1 MGNTEKFFAF
11 LAGAAA
17 GAAIGL
23 LMAPDKGDVTR
34 EKLSRQADQ
43 LINDLEDQW
52 ENSYAKIRDLTNS
65 AIEEA
70 ERVASNA
77 GNKAG
82 NKSDNNS

>member
-1 MGNTEKFFAF
+1 MGNSEKFFAF

-23 LMAPDKGDVTR
+23 LMAPDKGDITR

-43 LINDLEDQW
+43 LLNDLEDQW
-52 ENSYAKIRDLTNS
+52 ETGYAKLRDLTES

-70 ERVASNA
+70 ERVANNAANKAESNA
-77 GNKAG
+77 
-82 NKSDNNS
+82 

>member
-1 MGNTEKFFAF
+1 MGNSGKFMAF

-34 EKLSRQADQ
+34 EKLSRQADD
-43 LINDLEDQW
+43 LLSDLEDQW
-52 ENSYAKIRDLTNS
+52 EQSYAKIRDLANN

-70 ERVASNA
+70 EKLSAQAQEKVDDNA
-77 GNKAG
+77 
-82 NKSDNNS
+82 